1 MFENNYPT
9 YTAMYSVVI
18 LFILISLAVIDLTNF
33 DLELNLIDFILIVH
47 VLMLKSLDQN
57 LKNQIPVYFLGE
69 PSEKSPK
76 TPKMGAKEEQKLTKN
91 DQFMKWMTK
100 FGLKRNS
107 PCEGKLM
114 YKYVH
119 RKSIMKLL
127 PLGGAR
133 L

>member
-1 MFENNYPT
+1 
-9 YTAMYSVVI
+9 MYSVVI

-33 DLELNLIDFILIVH
+33 DLELNLIDFILIGH

-57 LKNQIPVYFLGE
+57 LKNQIPVYFLGK
-69 PSEKSPK
+69 PSEKSQKNPK
-76 TPKMGAKEEQKLTKN
+76 PPKMGAKEDQKLTKN

-100 FGLKRNS
+100 FGLKRNN

-119 RKSIMKLL
+119 KKVL
-127 PLGGAR
+127 
-133 L
+133 